1 MLVKITNINFFQRSA
16 TKRKRSEK
24 DVINNSNIKTKKEKE
39 KDSIEVDPNRTILIQ
54 RLKPTLPIGVLDKE
68 TQERFPS
75 LLVSP
80 TVTVRREEIGL
91 LRDSEQKMQH
101 DK

>member
-1 MLVKITNINFFQRSA
+1 MLVILTNINFFQRSA
-16 TKRKRSEK
+16 TKGKRSEK
-24 DVINNSNIKTKKEKE
+24 DVVSPNNKATRKV

-75 LLVSP
+75 LLVSA
-80 TVTVRREEIGL
+80 TMTVRREEIVL
-91 LRDSEQKMQH
+91 LRDSEPKMQH